1 MFIFPPPAQEWLAQ
15 AIRTTP
21 PQLKATPL
29 KGSTSSSVYLVQTA
43 DQPQQ
48 FVLRV
53 LDNPDW
59 LAEEPDLA
67 EHEAAALHE
76 AQKTSV
82 TAPTLVA
89 YASEAVGF
97 GAPVVLMTFLDG
109 QINLQPTNFAGWL
122 DCLAQELAL
131 IHQHITPDIPWQ
143 FRSWA
148 QKEKLAPPTWTTRPH
163 VWTQAITHLQG
174 PEPDSPTVFIHR
186 DYHPT
191 NVLWQ
196 GDKISGVVDWINAC
210 RGPAGVDVAHCR
222 TNLVMMFGLAAADQ
236 FLASYCRF
244 SPTFTYNPY
253 WDIDGVMD
261 MAFPQP
267 TFYAP
272 WLDFGLKRIP
282 QKTLNQQLDNYINT
296 LMLNLKEP

>member
-1 MFIFPPPAQEWLAQ
+1 MIFDTTAQEWLAQ
-15 AIRTTP
+15 AIGTTVNHL
-21 PQLKATPL
+21 QAVPL
-29 KGSTSSSVYLVQTA
+29 KGSTSSSVYLIQ
-43 DQPQQ
+43 QNNRPQR

-67 EHEAAALHE
+67 EHEAAALQE
-76 AQKTSV
+76 AQETGLHV
-82 TAPTLVA
+82 PGLVA
-89 YASEAVGF
+89 YTTDEVGF
-97 GAPVVLMTFLDG
+97 GAPVVLMTFLEG
-109 QINLQPTNFAGWL
+109 QINLQPANFAGWL
-122 DCLAQELAL
+122 DCLACELAR
-131 IHQHITPDIPWQ
+131 IHQHPAPNFAWQ

-148 QKEKLAPPTWTTRPH
+148 QKENLAPPTWATRPH
-163 VWTQAITHLQG
+163 VWKQAIERLNE
-174 PEPDSPTVFIHR
+174 PEPKSPTVFIHR

-222 TNLVMMFGLAAADQ
+222 INLVMMYGVAAADQ
-236 FLASYCRF
+236 FLTAYCQSAPSF
-244 SPTFTYNPY
+244 IYDPY

-267 TFYAP
+267 TYYTP
-272 WLDFGLKRIP
+272 WLQFGLKAIP
-282 QKTLNQQLDNYINT
+282 QKMLNQRVDAYLESLLAISV
-296 LMLNLKEP
+296 

>member
-1 MFIFPPPAQEWLAQ
+1 MKFHATAQEWLAQ
-15 AIRTTP
+15 AIGTIP
-21 PQLKATPL
+21 AHLELAQL
-29 KGSTSSSVYLVQTA
+29 KGSTSSSVYLVQSNN
-43 DQPQQ
+43 QPQR

-67 EHEAAALHE
+67 EHEAAALQE
-76 AQKTSV
+76 AQKTALQVPDLV
-82 TAPTLVA
+82 TYTTN
-89 YASEAVGF
+89 EVGF
-97 GAPVVLMTFLDG
+97 GAPVVLMTFLEG
-109 QINLQPTNFAGWL
+109 QINLQPTDFTGWL
-122 DCLAQELAL
+122 NHLAGELAL
-131 IHQHITPDIPWQ
+131 LHQHTAPDFSWQ

-148 QKEKLAPPTWTTRPH
+148 QKEGLTPPTWTNKPETWQR
-163 VWTQAITHLQG
+163 AIERLNG

-196 GDKISGVVDWINAC
+196 GGKISGVVDWINAC

-222 TNLVMMFGLAAADQ
+222 TNLVMMYGLAAADQ
-236 FLASYCRF
+236 FLTAYCHQA
-244 SPTFTYNPY
+244 PTFTYDPY
-253 WDIDGVMD
+253 WDIDGVVD

-272 WLDFGLKRIP
+272 WQLFGLKRIP
-282 QKTLNQQLDNYINT
+282 QKTLHQRIDAYLES
-296 LMLNLKEP
+296 LVPLN